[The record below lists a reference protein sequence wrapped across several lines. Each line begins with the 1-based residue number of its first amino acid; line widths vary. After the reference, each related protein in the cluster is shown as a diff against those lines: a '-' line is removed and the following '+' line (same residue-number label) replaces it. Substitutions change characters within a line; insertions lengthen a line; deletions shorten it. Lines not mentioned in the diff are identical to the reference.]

1 MSQRPLTPLAPSA
14 PAAPAAGIRAGDPAA
29 DPAAFRRILERLEQL
44 ARPAPA
50 PEVKDPADL
59 ADAMRK
65 AEDGFTSAMD
75 LRRQLEAAFR
85 ARTE

>member
-1 MSQRPLTPLAPSA
+1 MNDLNPLGPVVPLA
-14 PAAPAAGIRAGDPAA
+14 PAAPADGTPATVA

-44 ARPAPA
+44 ARTEPPTG
-50 PEVKDPADL
+50 VKDAEDL

-75 LRRQLEAAFR
+75 LRRQLETAFR
-85 ARTE
+85 ERTR

>member
-1 MSQRPLTPLAPSA
+1 MSDRPIAPLAPLTP
-14 PAAPAAGIRAGDPAA
+14 AAPVTGQVTSNAA
-29 DPAAFRRILERLEQL
+29 DPAAFQRILERLEQL
-44 ARPAPA
+44 AQAQPA
-50 PEVKDPADL
+50 PEVKDTEGL

-85 ARTE
+85 ARTQ

>member
-1 MSQRPLTPLAPSA
+1 MSDRPIAPLAPLA
-14 PAAPAAGIRAGDPAA
+14 PAAPVTGATSTAA

-44 ARPAPA
+44 AQAQPA
-50 PEVKDPADL
+50 PEVKDTEGL
-59 ADAMRK
+59 ADALRK

-85 ARTE
+85 ARTQ

>member
-1 MSQRPLTPLAPSA
+1 MTDRTIAPLAPLA
-14 PAAPAAGIRAGDPAA
+14 PAGPAAQGPSAA

-44 ARPAPA
+44 SQSQPT
-50 PEVKDPADL
+50 PEVKDAEGL
-59 ADAMRK
+59 ADALRK

-85 ARTE
+85 ARTQ

>member
-14 PAAPAAGIRAGDPAA
+14 PAAPAAGIRGGDT

-44 ARPAPA
+44 ARTAPA

-85 ARTE
+85 ARTQ